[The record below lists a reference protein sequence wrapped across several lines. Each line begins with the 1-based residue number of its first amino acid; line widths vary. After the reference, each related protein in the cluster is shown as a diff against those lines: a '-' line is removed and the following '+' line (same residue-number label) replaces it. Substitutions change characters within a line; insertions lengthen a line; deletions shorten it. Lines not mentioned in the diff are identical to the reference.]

1 MGPWTNWRM
10 VAPMIIKNTETDEI
24 LELKELKP
32 LSLWPTYQNQ
42 DNEEV
47 SLTPFPNIQGY
58 EVIE

>member
-1 MGPWTNWRM
+1 M